1 MTYDELAAEV
11 LAIVSERAWGS
22 CRAVAYRNDCDI
34 DDIVGEAM
42 AVFVDSSDDEW
53 AGIVSPNAIGQLA
66 EYCLSEAVERIRATM
81 RGTREL
87 RSLGCVQVDRL
98 ALTLCA
104 PSNDADADAIE
115 LDHACRFIASL
126 SGLDD
131 STIDALVSDA
141 NHTEAGEMIGVSKT
155 TIRRKR
161 STLATLVVCAAAE
174 CPARSL

>member
-1 MTYDELAAEV
+1 MNYERLASEV
-11 LAIVSERAWGS
+11 LAIVAERAYGS
-22 CRAVAYRNDCDI
+22 CRAVAYRSDCDV
-34 DDIVGEAM
+34 DDLVGEAM

-53 AGIVSPNAIGQLA
+53 ADIVSPNAIGQLA

-81 RGTREL
+81 RGTRES
-87 RSLGCVQVDRL
+87 RSERYIEIGRMKEILI
-98 ALTLCA
+98 AS
-104 PSNDADADAIE
+104 SNDADNDAVE
-115 LDHACRFIASL
+115 LDYARRFIAEL

-131 STIDALVSDA
+131 STIDVLTSDA

-174 CPARSL
+174 CPLRSL